1 MLPIKPNFFLFDPK
15 GRKINTELE
24 YTPES
29 LKNKMQKYSFAGM
42 MEKSVAFCCAS
53 VHTDSDPKEK
63 TLKIREELSPI
74 IGMKAYS
81 PPINNLGE
89 IAPKKETLH
98 FENKNLPGFMI
109 TAIDK
114 RDKEIFKRMT
124 ENLR

>member
-1 MLPIKPNFFLFDPK
+1 MLPVKPNFFLFDPK
-15 GRKINTELE
+15 GKKINTELE

-29 LKNKMQKYSFAGM
+29 LKNEMQKYFFVEM
-42 MEKSVAFCCAS
+42 MEKSPSFHGAL

-81 PPINNLGE
+81 PPINHPGE
-89 IAPKKETLH
+89 IAPKKETLN